1 MENNW
6 GIDQIYKCVQ
16 GFDRGKERV
25 GKLVDKMK
33 LKLWGISRVCY
44 YMILHYLSH
53 ECLKY

>member
-33 LKLWGISRVCY
+33 LKLWGISRV
-44 YMILHYLSH
+44 
-53 ECLKY
+53 